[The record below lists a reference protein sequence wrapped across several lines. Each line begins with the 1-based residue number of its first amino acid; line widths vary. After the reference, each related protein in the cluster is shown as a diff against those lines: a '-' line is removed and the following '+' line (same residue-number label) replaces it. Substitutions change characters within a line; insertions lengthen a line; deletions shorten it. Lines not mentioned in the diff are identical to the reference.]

1 MKINNQK
8 EFINYI
14 DMLEP
19 IRLGYADIIYK
30 DEKQLIFIETRSQAL
45 MISMHDVIQFKEIYE
60 RENLCKYELINV
72 KQKAIVDILVN
83 HYGKKHQFFCFQEV
97 YTKNNKIALLEDYR
111 IQLLQ
116 RDDIS
121 LITKYYKEVDD
132 IEYIQRI
139 VDNQHMWGIFE
150 EEQLA
155 GFIGIHLEGS
165 MGLLEILP
173 DYRRKGYGEALESFL
188 INWYLDSDLVPYC
201 QVIEGNEASLK
212 LQRKLGLKKSEIL
225 SYWLF

>member
-8 EFINYI
+8 ECINYI

-45 MISMHDVIQFKEIYE
+45 MISMHDISHFKEIYE

-72 KQKAIVDILVN
+72 KQKEIVDILVN
-83 HYGKKHQFFCFQEV
+83 YGKKYQFSCFQEV
-97 YTKNNKIALLEDYR
+97 YIKNNKIALSEDYR

-132 IEYIQRI
+132 IEYIQHI

-173 DYRRKGYGEALESFL
+173 NYRRKGYGEALESFL
-188 INWYLDSDLVPYC
+188 INWYLENDLVPYC

-212 LQRKLGLKKSEIL
+212 LQKKLGLKKSEIL